1 MDRIEYRDNLP
12 TPEIRGPHDVRIRI
26 RAAAL
31 NRLDVFVVGGLP
43 GINIT
48 PDWIL
53 GSDATGIVEDV
64 GTAVT
69 GVRPGDHVLL
79 NPGLSDRSCDWC
91 LRGEHPLC
99 PNFRILGEHV
109 PGSFADFLVVPE
121 WNVRTIPPSI
131 PSNLAAAF
139 PLATL
144 TAWRM
149 IVTRARVEP
158 RDEVLIWGIGGG
170 VAIAALQ
177 ICKLIGAR
185 VWVTSSSEEKLARAR
200 ELGADET
207 INHATQDVPRLVRAG
222 TPRRG
227 ADVVVDS
234 VGEATWDRSL
244 HALARGGRLVT
255 CGGTSGPSLHMDVR
269 RLFWYQWNILGS
281 TMGNDEEFA
290 AITAELSRGRLL
302 PPIDRVFPMSEGRSA
317 FEYLQSGGQFG
328 KVVLSNE

>member
-12 TPEIRGPHDVRIRI
+12 TPELSSAHDVRIHV

-31 NRLDVFVVGGLP
+31 NRLDVFVVGGIP
-43 GINIT
+43 GVTIT
-48 PDWIL
+48 PNWIL

-64 GTAVT
+64 GSSVT
-69 GVRPGDHVLL
+69 GVQPGDHVII
-79 NPGLSDRSCDWC
+79 NPGLSDRTCEWC

-99 PNFRILGEHV
+99 PNYRVLGEHT
-109 PGSFADFLVVPE
+109 PGAFADYVVLPE
-121 WNVRTIPPSI
+121 WNVRPIPASI
-131 PSNLAAAF
+131 PVHSAAAF
-139 PLATL
+139 SLATL

-149 IVTRARVEP
+149 IVTRARVRP
-158 RDEVLIWGIGGG
+158 GDEVLIWGIGGG

-185 VWVTSSSEEKLARAR
+185 TWVTSSSNAKLERAR
-200 ELGADET
+200 ELGANET
-207 INHATQDVPRLVRAG
+207 INHSTEDVPRTIRAR
-222 TPRRG
+222 TARRG

-255 CGGTSGPSLHMDVR
+255 CGGTSGPNLRMDVR

-290 AITAELSRGRLL
+290 AIAAELAAGRLL
-302 PPIDRVFPMSEGRSA
+302 PPVDRVFPMSEGRRA
-317 FEYLQSGGQFG
+317 FEYLETGNQFG